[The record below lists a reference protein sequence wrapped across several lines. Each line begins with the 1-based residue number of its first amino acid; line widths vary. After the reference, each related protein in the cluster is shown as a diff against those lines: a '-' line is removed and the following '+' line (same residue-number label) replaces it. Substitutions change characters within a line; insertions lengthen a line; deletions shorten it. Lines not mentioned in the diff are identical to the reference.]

1 MKKLQDICFA
11 LFFIIPPLLVI
22 PSFYEG
28 YGIPKQII
36 IWFLIPFMLLTFLSR
51 EKKEFMLSTP
61 LLFWG
66 LFLIL
71 NFTLLCF
78 NPNKYYGLERVYL
91 LLTYFVLF
99 LSAVNFTGNKRFV
112 IFSALA
118 GFGIV
123 SLIGVLQ
130 YINIIHINWEQLH
143 WEKGFGK
150 RVFSTLGNPN
160 ALASYS
166 LLFLPLS
173 MILSLSETR
182 TMLRNMFSVIFL
194 LGFACLLFTNSW
206 GSWISFI
213 IATLISIIFFANILD
228 NKAKNKI
235 KLYKKNLFFV
245 LAGILVII
253 SLFVL
258 TKRSKIMGEPTG
270 AIARTL
276 LWETSFSMAKDK
288 PLTGFGPNGFLYY
301 SNKHLSKIETKEK
314 YDKLWLANPNF
325 ILRNPG
331 YPENEYLTILVDTGI
346 IGIGL
351 FLFFIISLMSSF
363 KHTIKE
369 THSFDRLL
377 AMGVFAGVVG
387 IFINS
392 LIDIPFS
399 EWTVVGA
406 IFFVLIGLTCEKK
419 TAFLVETN
427 SPSDGRKIKLYKQF
441 FTLCICLISL
451 FFISKGFRTLMSDIY
466 VTKATLTT
474 NKNKESALTYYQKS
488 IKFSTLSHTIY
499 SDMGQ
504 IAYKQGE
511 YKKAIEYFNK
521 SIALLPFHEAL
532 YYNLGNVYQSMGN
545 FSAAESSFV
554 CALKLEP
561 LYSSVYSK
569 LSSLYR
575 KENLPDKVSQTLM
588 QGIHYL
594 PDDAALNNE
603 LGIWY
608 AGQKNTK
615 EALRTFEKTLIL
627 SRYDPIIWYN
637 LYLLTNRTNTISDTN
652 QPNFMDINGFEW
664 VTNMFEENRNNPE
677 YIIKEVLA
685 KYPDYPDALL
695 LYAKYAM
702 KNDDEEALRIL
713 KKAFA
718 IAPNLN
724 AKDMLIP
731 LLNKYDMVQRANTLL
746 SLAAKYYTNK
756 DFKSA
761 EYSLSLALEYNPI
774 LATAYFNFGILL
786 RQKNDYDKAIIAWHK
801 FIALDPKNKD
811 VPGVMTEISKLSDM

>member
-11 LFFIIPPLLVI
+11 LFFIVPPLLVI

-36 IWFLIPFMLLTFLSR
+36 IWLLIPFILLTFLSR

-78 NPNKYYGLERVYL
+78 NQNKYYGLERVYL
-91 LLTYFVLF
+91 LLTYFILF
-99 LSAVNFTGNKRFV
+99 LAAINFTGNKRFV
-112 IFSALA
+112 IISALV
-118 GFGIV
+118 GFGII

-166 LLFLPLS
+166 LLFLPVS

-182 TMLRNMFSVIFL
+182 TILRNISLLIFL
-194 LGFACLLFTNSW
+194 LGFSCLLFTNSW
-206 GSWISFI
+206 GSWISFLIAVI
-213 IATLISIIFFANILD
+213 ITIIFFTNALD
-228 NKAKNKI
+228 SKTRNKI

-245 LAGILVII
+245 LAAILVIT

-258 TKRSKIMGEPTG
+258 TKRGKIMGEPTG

-276 LWETSFSMAKDK
+276 LWETSFSMVKDK
-288 PLTGFGPNGFLYY
+288 SLTGFGPNGFLYY
-301 SNKHLSKIETKEK
+301 SNKYLSKIEIKEK
-314 YDKLWLANPNF
+314 YNKLWLANPNF

-351 FLFFIISLMSSF
+351 FLFFIISLMSSL

-369 THSFDRLL
+369 TNSFDRLL
-377 AMGVFAGVVG
+377 AIGVFAGVVG

-419 TAFLVETN
+419 TAFLTEID
-427 SPSDGRKIKLYKQF
+427 SPSTARKVKAYKQF
-441 FTLCICLISL
+441 FAICICLISL
-451 FFISKGFRTLMSDIY
+451 LFISKGIRTLMSDIY
-466 VTKATLTT
+466 VTKATLTGDR
-474 NKNKESALTYYQKS
+474 NKKSALAYYQKS
-488 IKFSTLSHTIY
+488 LKFSTLSHTIY

-504 IAYKQGE
+504 IAYKKGD

-532 YYNLGNVYQSMGN
+532 YYNIGSVYQRMGN
-545 FSAAESSFV
+545 FTAAESSFIY
-554 CALKLEP
+554 ALKLEP
-561 LYSSVYSK
+561 RYSSVYAR
-569 LSSLYR
+569 LVSLYR
-575 KENLPDKVSQTLM
+575 KENLPDKASQTLM

-603 LGIWY
+603 LGILY
-608 AGQKNTK
+608 AEQKNTK
-615 EALRTFEKTLIL
+615 QALRTFERTLIL

-637 LYLLTNRTNTISDTN
+637 LYLLTNRTNTVSDSTH
-652 QPNFMDINGFEW
+652 PNFMDISGFEW
-664 VTNMFEENRNNPE
+664 VTNMFEENRRKPE

-685 KYPDYPDALL
+685 EYPDYPDALL

-713 KKAFA
+713 KKAFS

-756 DFKSA
+756 DLKSA
-761 EYSLSLALEYNPI
+761 EYSLSLAIEYNPI

-801 FIALDPKNKD
+801 FIALDPTNKD
-811 VPGVMTEISKLSDM
+811 VPGVMAEISKLSAM